1 MKELII
7 FIVAIIF
14 GLLKIAG
21 AICLIV
27 GAINFMISGVADA
40 PLLWTGF
47 GIYVAGMLIGPL
59 NIDNN

>member
-1 MKELII
+1 MKLII
-7 FIVAIIF
+7 FIIAVIF

-21 AICLIV
+21 AICLLI

-47 GIYVAGMLIGPL
+47 GIYVAGMLIGLL

>member
-7 FIVAIIF
+7 FIVAVVL

-27 GAINFMISGVADA
+27 GAINFMVSGAANA

-47 GIYVAGMLIGPL
+47 GMYVAGMLIGPL

>member
-1 MKELII
+1 MKCRL
-7 FIVAIIF
+7 
-14 GLLKIAG
+14 
-21 AICLIV
+21 V
-27 GAINFMISGVADA
+27 GAINFMISGVAGA

>member
-1 MKELII
+1 MKLTI
-7 FIVAIIF
+7 FIIAIIF

-21 AICLIV
+21 AICLLI

>member
-1 MKELII
+1 MKLII
-7 FIVAIIF
+7 FIIVVIF

>member
-1 MKELII
+1 MKLII
-7 FIVAIIF
+7 FIIAVIF

-21 AICLIV
+21 AICLLI
-27 GAINFMISGVADA
+27 GAINFMISGVANT